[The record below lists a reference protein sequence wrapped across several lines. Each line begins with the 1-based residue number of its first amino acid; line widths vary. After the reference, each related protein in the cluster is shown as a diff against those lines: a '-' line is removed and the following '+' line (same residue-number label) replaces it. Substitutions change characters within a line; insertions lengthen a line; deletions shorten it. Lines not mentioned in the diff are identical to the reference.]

1 MRSGLPTRASPGSGP
16 GRTFQVAGWGRATD
30 PHPMVADMDT
40 AEALKHLQTLI
51 NVASKTDDPDVSYK
65 ILREMI
71 GVINNVEPPKG
82 PAPPPKHPHLR
93 SVK

>member
-1 MRSGLPTRASPGSGP
+1 ML
-16 GRTFQVAGWGRATD
+16 V
-30 PHPMVADMDT
+30 T

-51 NVASKTDDPDVSYK
+51 NVASKADDADVAYK

-71 GVINNVEPPKG
+71 GVINNVEPPT
-82 PAPPPKHPHLR
+82 PRPDPHVFKRPSHIR

>member
-1 MRSGLPTRASPGSGP
+1 
-16 GRTFQVAGWGRATD
+16 
-30 PHPMVADMDT
+30 MDH
-40 AEALKHLQTLI
+40 AEALEHLQTLI
-51 NVASKTDDPDVSYK
+51 NVASKANDPDVSYK

-82 PAPPPKHPHLR
+82 PALPSKHPHLR

>member
-1 MRSGLPTRASPGSGP
+1 
-16 GRTFQVAGWGRATD
+16 
-30 PHPMVADMDT
+30 MVVTDMDT

-51 NVASKTDDPDVSYK
+51 NVASKAEDAVVAYK

-71 GVINNVEPPKG
+71 GVINNVEPPEG

>member
-1 MRSGLPTRASPGSGP
+1 
-16 GRTFQVAGWGRATD
+16 
-30 PHPMVADMDT
+30 MVADMDP

-51 NVASKTDDPDVSYK
+51 NVASKADDPDVAYR

-71 GVINNVEPPKG
+71 GVINNVEPPK
-82 PAPPPKHPHLR
+82 PRPDPHASKRPSHLR

>member
-1 MRSGLPTRASPGSGP
+1 MLVT
-16 GRTFQVAGWGRATD
+16 
-30 PHPMVADMDT
+30 DMDT

-51 NVASKTDDPDVSYK
+51 NVASKADDADVAYK

-71 GVINNVEPPKG
+71 GVINNVEPPK
-82 PAPPPKHPHLR
+82 PPDAFKRPSHLR

>member
-1 MRSGLPTRASPGSGP
+1 MAP
-16 GRTFQVAGWGRATD
+16 
-30 PHPMVADMDT
+30 

-51 NVASKTDDPDVSYK
+51 NVASKADDPDVAYR

-71 GVINNVEPPKG
+71 GVINNVDEPPK
-82 PAPPPKHPHLR
+82 PRPNPHAFKRPSHLR